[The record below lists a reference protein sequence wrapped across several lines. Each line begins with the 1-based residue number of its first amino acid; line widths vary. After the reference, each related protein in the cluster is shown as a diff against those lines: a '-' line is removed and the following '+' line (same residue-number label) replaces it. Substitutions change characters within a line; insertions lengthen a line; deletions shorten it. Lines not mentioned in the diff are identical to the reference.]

1 MQTAPDKQRVLD
13 EIKNREMWTKA
24 QKWDPVLAL
33 DLGGGVKAKTFALW
47 QNKLA
52 SLTYID

>member
-1 MQTAPDKQRVLD
+1 LQTAPDKQRVLD